1 MVKLI
6 LNLAFLPEERARKFE
21 FSVDGCL
28 GQYQSTFEPRAGSPF
43 REDSASPV

>member
-6 LNLAFLPEERARKFE
+6 LNLAFLPEERARKFQ

-28 GQYQSTFEPRAGSPF
+28 GQYQSNFEPRAGSPF
-43 REDSASPV
+43 RDGSSTPV